1 MSTMLLNRESCYVVD
16 TYKEVLQL
24 QQEMYEHNNVI
35 NFRVVKVE
43 KRKKGIIDDEY
54 YKVTVKIENMSEKD
68 CRGTD
73 IV

>member
-1 MSTMLLNRESCYVVD
+1 MSTMLLNGESCYVVD
-16 TYKEVLQL
+16 TYKEVLHL

-54 YKVTVKIENMSEKD
+54 YKVTVKIENVSEKD
-68 CRGTD
+68 CRGAD
-73 IV
+73 MA

>member
-1 MSTMLLNRESCYVVD
+1 MSTMLLNGERCYVVD

-68 CRGTD
+68 CRGESMS
-73 IV
+73 